1 MLLCVGA
8 PPPYWITELSLCM
21 NNWMHSFYFFS
32 LSLSPLT
39 SGLFNVA
46 ELSNK
51 SVAGRKREP
60 RLIAL
65 CEWLFFLVQN
75 WNNLE
80 QLREEWDCGEED
92 ICGYCGTAGLLS
104 VLWFSYLLFCCGEWG
119 EKRMLVS
126 QMSLNRD
133 PDCLLARLLVLGNG
147 WFNLRLVIYISHGP
161 VCHRN
166 SWSAL

>member
-1 MLLCVGA
+1 MWELL
-8 PPPYWITELSLCM
+8 PYWITELSLCM

-32 LSLSPLT
+32 LSLFT

-51 SVAGRKREP
+51 SVAGRKSEP
-60 RLIAL
+60 RLITL
-65 CEWLFFLVQN
+65 CEWLFFPSLSQN

-80 QLREEWDCGEED
+80 QLREEWDCGEKD

-104 VLWFSYLLFCCGEWG
+104 VLWFRYLLFCCRKRGK
-119 EKRMLVS
+119 KRMLVS

-133 PDCLLARLLVLGNG
+133 SDCLRACLLACTLEMAGSISVWWYTLSMVLFVTG
-147 WFNLRLVIYISHGP
+147 I
-161 VCHRN
+161 
-166 SWSAL
+166 A